1 MRFYGRHA
9 VRELLAY
16 LVKVPEGDLSGIAL
30 LLQ

>member
-1 MRFYGRHA
+1 MKFYGRHA

-16 LVKVPEGDLSGIAL
+16 LVKLLEDDLSGIRL